1 MSYKAVLESGASEEE
16 KFFIDVNTFVLRSLV
31 EEKVDS
37 LDNIFVLDEQ
47 QWGFA
52 YLFSSFFVGL
62 RDQRRSRGL
71 AISLHDDL
79 S

>member
-1 MSYKAVLESGASEEE
+1 MSYKAVLESGASVVE
-16 KFFIDVNTFVLRSLV
+16 KFLIDVNTFVLRSLV

-37 LDNIFVLDEQ
+37 LDNIFVLNEQ

-52 YLFSSFFVGL
+52 YLLTSFFCWIT
-62 RDQRRSRGL
+62 RSKIRGL
-71 AISLHDDL
+71 AISEHDDF